1 MNNCLN
7 CNRPL
12 LEAQNFCSHCGQ
24 KAALKR
30 LNLHDIWH
38 DVVHYFTHAD
48 KGIFQLLKALTLQ
61 TGAVAREYVS
71 GKRKKYFPPLNFFLI
86 VAAVYVFIGSVFT
99 SPPATTQKN
108 NPSNTYNSA
117 PATTRSQPS
126 YKMSGKEAN
135 VGRFFAKYANFVAMF
150 AAPFIS
156 LLIWLIYIRGPFNFT
171 EHLVANLYLI
181 GYTNLIRCL
190 LWTPLLA
197 ILHVHPATQWP
208 NYVFA
213 FFEVGYRSVF
223 YYQFIGK
230 FNTTGKLQSAG
241 LSVFIIIAWWTL
253 IASFIF
259 IYMSIN

>member
-38 DVVHYFTHAD
+38 DMVHYFTHAD
-48 KGIFQLLKALTLQ
+48 KGIFQLLKALITQ
-61 TGAVAREYVS
+61 TGTVAREYVS

-86 VAAVYVFIGSVFT
+86 VAALYVFMGSVINYQK
-99 SPPATTQKN
+99 SNTQKN
-108 NPSNTYNSA
+108 SSANTYKSA
-117 PATTRSQPS
+117 PPANILSANNTSV
-126 YKMSGKEAN
+126 KEAN

-150 AAPFIS
+150 AAPYIS

-181 GYTNLIRCL
+181 GFTNLIRCL
-190 LWTPLLA
+190 LWIPLLA

-213 FFEVGYRSVF
+213 LFEISYRSVF
-223 YYQFIGK
+223 YYRFMGK
-230 FNTTGKLQSAG
+230 FNRAGKLQSAG
-241 LSVFIIIAWWTL
+241 VSVLTIIAWWLL
-253 IASFIF
+253 IACFIF
-259 IYMSIN
+259 VYMSMS